1 MADERFQVVIG
12 ATDQASP
19 VLQKFK
25 NELSG
30 VQKQSK
36 GAAAGLQVL
45 ADKAKWAFAG
55 MSAAVMGATK
65 VYADFEN
72 AMAKVATQL
81 PGQMMEHFDEMTD
94 AVQEMSI
101 EFGQSTDVMA
111 QGLYDILS
119 AAIPPENAL
128 QLLEQSAKTAAAGFT
143 DVATT
148 SDLLTSILNAYGR
161 EVEDVAQISDVL
173 FQSVFRGKMEF
184 EEMAH
189 ELGSIMGVAAQAGVS
204 LEDLGAAMATL
215 TRAGIPT
222 AEAATAIRG
231 AIMSFIDPGKEALE
245 TAQALGIEFN
255 STALKSQGLI
265 KAIGQLT
272 GATQEQLSALFP
284 NVRAL
289 VAVQGV
295 LGDLDGAYEDLRLNM
310 EAAGTTQEAFTKAT
324 GTLQFSLAQLKAD
337 IQTLVQDFGKALA
350 PAIYEIIDAIRGFVE
365 RLKEID
371 EDTLKNWADLFVL
384 LTEIT
389 GLVAGLNAVA
399 KVITSVGTA
408 AGLSMA
414 VISPWILAIEGIAA
428 AIVAVLHY
436 KEEILSFVDEL
447 EKLLKFQEIQ
457 DFFTQ
462 LGEKLGIANESVNEY
477 WGEWARQSEQA
488 QDLSKDI
495 EKVASEV
502 EKLKE
507 QLQSLDKE
515 SELYSETASQLEELT
530 AKFEKLKNQYEKIV
544 GVEWIP
550 PVEETKELTKAQEK
564 ENNILQQLNTELPKL
579 GEGYSESAKKAQELE
594 TALQKL
600 SDISYETE
608 WGISLVSAD
617 DVTSQVLSIQK
628 QYEDTMKEIE
638 GIVAEFP
645 ELADEADKAILL
657 LSTKTSLDI
666 ENVYKEAR
674 NRLKEMTSEAEFAAD
689 LIGMDEYEKQLAQLE
704 KELNTKLADIA
715 KYPPQLAKEAQQAT
729 LAVWKEYLASIGE
742 ISLQRAEDEKKR
754 IEEETKAE
762 EEKIDEII
770 KLEREKNDKITQLNN
785 EILKST
791 GRNLEA
797 LVQEHRTKY
806 AEIVNLFDWTND
818 ELKEIQAIA
827 ITDLT
832 QQVTDYA
839 DSYISEMIRTGA
851 SSEEITNAI
860 EGIVF
865 VLEKVGVSS
874 EVIAQLRKHFE
885 ELTPTVN
892 DSKIAVE
899 DLLDVIS
906 NIGDVVIGVQFGEK
920 PTAGQI
926 GGIFGGIL
934 GLFSGIPTWISGLV
948 DMVFGWI
955 DQIQQRT
962 QEMIDSITGQF
973 QSAMVDFF
981 MEPDLDTAMENFGQR
996 LNEIVYRMMVDAIV
1010 AALIASEVV
1019 QDAAKKLG
1027 EAITEYVKTGELEGL
1042 KAGIEEYI
1050 ATWQDYVIPV
1060 MVEIYPQIQQYNP
1073 YESTAP
1079 ARKTFSGTI
1088 PEYQTGGY
1096 VPYTGLALL
1105 HAGEY
1110 VIPKNETN
1118 TIAFGDIE
1126 INVNTTGGVDG
1137 ADLWDEFERE
1147 ARRRGVVLA

>member
-1 MADERFQVVIG
+1 MAGERFQVVIG

-36 GAAAGLQVL
+36 GAATALQSL
-45 ADKAKWAFAG
+45 ADKSKWAFAG
-55 MSAAVMGATK
+55 MSTAIVGATK

-81 PGQMMEHFDEMTD
+81 PGQMMEHFDEMTN

-101 EFGQSTDVMA
+101 EFGQSTSVMA

-143 DVATT
+143 DVATI

-161 EVEDVAQISDVL
+161 EVEDAAQISDVL

-184 EEMAH
+184 EDMAH

-289 VAVQGV
+289 IAVQGV

-310 EAAGTTQEAFTKAT
+310 EATGTTQEAFTKAT

-350 PAIYEIIDAIRGFVE
+350 PAIYEIIDAVRGFVE

-371 EDTLKNWADLFVL
+371 EATLKNWADLFIL
-384 LTEIT
+384 LTKIT
-389 GLVAGLNAVA
+389 GLVAGLNLAA
-399 KVITSVGTA
+399 KAITSIGTA

-414 VISPWILAIEGIAA
+414 TISPWILAIEGLVV
-428 AIVAVLHY
+428 AIVAIDHY
-436 KEEILSFVDEL
+436 KESIVGFFNDLGIKLGIVTEEMTKFHDQAVDLDPKIKQLEQEIAKTTEEINKLQTEFDRLAIENIAPPPDLL
-447 EKLLKFQEIQ
+447 EKL
-457 DFFTQ
+457 
-462 LGEKLGIANESVNEY
+462 N
-477 WGEWARQSEQA
+477 
-488 QDLSKDI
+488 
-495 EKVASEV
+495 
-502 EKLKE
+502 
-507 QLQSLDKE
+507 
-515 SELYSETASQLEELT
+515 
-530 AKFEKLKNQYEKIV
+530 
-544 GVEWIP
+544 
-550 PVEETKELTKAQEK
+550 
-564 ENNILQQLNTELPKL
+564 QLNTLLNEQVMEYNKL
-579 GEGYSESAKKAQELE
+579 TGTQEGYSEDIKNIQKEIDALVEQLKKESEGIDVVTPKVDNLGDKHEEAAERVSKLE
-594 TALQKL
+594 NALQRL

-608 WGISLVSAD
+608 WGISLISAD

-638 GIVAEFP
+638 SIVAEFP

-657 LSTKTSLDI
+657 LSTKTSLEI

-674 NRLKEMTSEAEFAAD
+674 DRLKEMTSEAEFAAD
-689 LIGMDEYEKQLAQLE
+689 LIGMDKYEKQLAQLE

-729 LAVWKEYLASIGE
+729 LAVWKEYLANVEE

-791 GRNLEA
+791 GRDLEV

-885 ELTPTVN
+885 ELTPAVN

-926 GGIFGGIL
+926 GGILGGIL

-948 DMVFGWI
+948 DMIFGWI
-955 DQIQQRT
+955 DEIERRT

-981 MEPDLDTAMENFGQR
+981 KSPNLDSAMRDFGQR
-996 LNEIVYRMMVDAIV
+996 LNEIVYKMMVDAIV

-1027 EAITEYVKTGELEGL
+1027 QAINEYMKGGTLDGL
-1042 KAGIEEYI
+1042 TAAMDEFI
-1050 ATWQDYVIPV
+1050 ATFQNYVLPI
-1060 MVEIYPQIQQYNP
+1060 MAEIYPVIQQYNP
-1073 YESTAP
+1073 YATQTTGGV
-1079 ARKTFSGTI
+1079 KTFSGTI
-1088 PEYQTGGY
+1088 PSYQTGGY

-1105 HAGEY
+1105 HEGEY
-1110 VIPKNETN
+1110 VIPKGGGRTVS
-1118 TIAFGDIE
+1118 FGDIE
-1126 INVNTTGGVDG
+1126 INVTTTGGVDG
-1137 ADLWDEFERE
+1137 ADLWSEFERE
-1147 ARRRGVVLA
+1147 ARRRGVSLV

>member
-19 VLQKFK
+19 VLQKFQ
-25 NELSG
+25 NELAG

-36 GAAAGLQVL
+36 GAAAGLRVL

-55 MSAAVMGATK
+55 MSAAVVGATK

-81 PGQMMEHFDEMTD
+81 PGQMMEHFDEMTN

-101 EFGQSTDVMA
+101 EFGQSTQVMA

-119 AAIPPENAL
+119 AAIPPEKAL

-148 SDLLTSILNAYGR
+148 ADLFTSILNAYGM
-161 EVEDVAQISDVL
+161 EVDEAARVSDVL

-184 EEMAH
+184 EEMAT
-189 ELGSIMGVAAQAGVS
+189 ELGSIMGVAAQAGVE
-204 LEDLGAAMATL
+204 LEDLGAIMATL
-215 TRAGIPT
+215 TRQGIST
-222 AEAATAIRG
+222 AESATAIRQ
-231 AIMSFIDPGKEALE
+231 AILSYIDPGREAQE
-245 TAQALGIEFN
+245 TAAALGIEFN
-255 STALKSQGLI
+255 ATSLQSEGLI
-265 KAIGQLT
+265 RSIGKLT
-272 GATQEQLSALFP
+272 GATQEQLAALFP

-289 VAVQGV
+289 IAVQGV
-295 LGDLDGAYEDLRLNM
+295 LGDLSGAYEDLQLNM
-310 EAAGTTQEAFTKAT
+310 EATGVTQEAFTKAT

-350 PAIYEIIDAIRGFVE
+350 PAIYEIIDAVRGFVE

-371 EDTLKNWADLFVL
+371 EDTLKNWADLFIL
-384 LTEIT
+384 LTKIT
-389 GLVAGLNAVA
+389 GLVAGLNLAA
-399 KVITSVGTA
+399 KAITSIGTA

-414 VISPWILAIEGIAA
+414 TISPWILAIEGLVV
-428 AIVAVLHY
+428 AIVAIDHY
-436 KEEILSFVDEL
+436 KESIVGFFNELGIKLGIVTEEMTKFHDQAVDLDPKIKQLEQEIAKTTEEINKLQTEFDRLAIENIAPPPDLL
-447 EKLLKFQEIQ
+447 EKL
-457 DFFTQ
+457 
-462 LGEKLGIANESVNEY
+462 N
-477 WGEWARQSEQA
+477 
-488 QDLSKDI
+488 
-495 EKVASEV
+495 
-502 EKLKE
+502 
-507 QLQSLDKE
+507 
-515 SELYSETASQLEELT
+515 
-530 AKFEKLKNQYEKIV
+530 
-544 GVEWIP
+544 
-550 PVEETKELTKAQEK
+550 
-564 ENNILQQLNTELPKL
+564 QLNTLLNEQVMEYNKL
-579 GEGYSESAKKAQELE
+579 TGTQEGYSEDIKNIQEETDTLVEQLKKESEGIDVVTPKVDNLGDKHEEAAERVSKLE
-594 TALQKL
+594 NALQRL

-608 WGISLVSAD
+608 WGISLISAD

-657 LSTKTSLDI
+657 LSTKTSLEI

-674 NRLKEMTSEAEFAAD
+674 DRLKEMTSEAEFAAD

-704 KELNTKLADIA
+704 KELNAKLADIA

-729 LAVWKEYLASIGE
+729 LAVWKEYLANVGE
-742 ISLQRAEDEKKR
+742 ISLQRAKEEKKR
-754 IEEETKAE
+754 IEDEIKE
-762 EEKIDEII
+762 EEDKIDEII
-770 KLEREKNDKITQLNN
+770 RLEREKNNRLTQLRN
-785 EILKST
+785 ETLRAT
-791 GRNLEA
+791 GRGLEA

-806 AEIVNLFDWTND
+806 AEIINSFEWTSK
-818 ELKEIQAIA
+818 ELEEIQKIA
-827 ITDLT
+827 TTDLI

-839 DSYISEMIRTGA
+839 NSFIDEMTRAGA
-851 SSEEITNAI
+851 SSKEISEAL
-860 EGIVF
+860 EGIIF

-885 ELTPTVN
+885 ELTPAVN

-906 NIGDVVIGVQFGEK
+906 SIGDIVIGVQFGEK

-926 GGIFGGIL
+926 GGILGGIL
-934 GLFSGIPTWISGLV
+934 NLFTGIPTWISGLV
-948 DMVFGWI
+948 DMIFGWI
-955 DQIQQRT
+955 DEVERRT

-981 MEPDLDTAMENFGQR
+981 MEPDLDMAMENFGQR

-1147 ARRRGVVLA
+1147 ARRRGVVFA